1 MSSAATDSPVVGL
14 EFDQRLREMWS
25 EQFGSRR
32 PLASEFVEWI
42 ETIPEYSAT
51 GLPRYLQAVYDTR
64 TDVQAMYPEVRSG
77 ILNRFA
83 WWVGSTGRA
92 EHPNIRLLG
101 HSVPADR
108 YVPDQGRE
116 IEGVD
121 VTGFFTTES
130 GIGEAGRTTVS
141 ALRTAGV
148 DVSTINYTDTLSR
161 TSHPFTVD
169 DVSRHRT
176 VLLSVNADHL
186 PTMRERMGDH
196 FLRDRYVIGQW
207 FWELETAPSW
217 YAEAFKIIDELWAPT
232 RFIERMLRDAAPSR
246 VMVTHVPLPITV
258 PEVDSTVSRGDVGLD
273 DRFTF
278 LFVFDFLSVMKRKN
292 PLGLIDAFCRAFTP
306 GEGPH
311 LVIKTING
319 NRRLKDLNQLLAAS
333 SLRPDITVMDSYLPR
348 THTSA
353 LMSLADC
360 YVSLHRSEGLGL
372 TMSESMS
379 LGTPVIA
386 TGYSGN
392 LDFMDDSNSWLVS
405 STRVAVGDSAEGYDP
420 QAMWAEPDLDE
431 AARIMRH
438 VWTYQDEARQKGAI
452 ARDTILE
459 RHTPAVSGAIMKNR
473 LMQIWSEQ
481 RGR

>member
-25 EQFGSRR
+25 VQFGDRTPS
-32 PLASEFVEWI
+32 ASEFVSWL
-42 ETIPEYSAT
+42 TAVPERSAT

-64 TDVQAMYPEVRSG
+64 ADIQGMFPEVRSG

-92 EHPNIRLLG
+92 EHSNIRLLG
-101 HSVPADR
+101 HAVPADR
-108 YVPDQGRE
+108 FVPDLGRE
-116 IEGVD
+116 SDGID
-121 VTGFFTTES
+121 VAGFLTTES

-141 ALRTAGV
+141 ALRTAGI

-161 TSHPFTVD
+161 TSHPFVVD

-186 PTMRERMGDH
+186 PTMQERMGDH

-217 YAEAFKIIDELWAPT
+217 YAEAFEHVDELWAPT
-232 RFIERMLRDAAPSR
+232 RFIEKMLRDAAPSR
-246 VMVTHVPLPITV
+246 ITITHVPLPVMV
-258 PEVDSTVSRGDVGLD
+258 PEIDPALTRGDLGLD
-273 DRFTF
+273 ERFTF

-292 PLGLIDAFCRAFTP
+292 PLGLIDAFCRAFAP

-311 LVIKTING
+311 LVIKVING
-319 NRRLKDLNQLLAAS
+319 DHRPVESNQLRLATS
-333 SLRPDITVMDSYLPR
+333 QRPDITLIDGYLPR
-348 THTSA
+348 AHTSA
-353 LMSLADC
+353 LMSHADC

-379 LGTPVIA
+379 LGTPVVA
-386 TGYSGN
+386 TAYSGN
-392 LDFMDDSNSWLVS
+392 LDFMDDTTSWLVPW
-405 STRVAVGDSAEGYDP
+405 TRVAVGGDAEGYDP
-420 QAMWAEPDLDE
+420 RATWAEPDLNE

-438 VWTYQDEARQKGAI
+438 VWSNPDEVRAKGVA
-452 ARDTILE
+452 ARDTILK
-459 RHTPAVSGAIMKNR
+459 RHTLAVSGAIMKNR